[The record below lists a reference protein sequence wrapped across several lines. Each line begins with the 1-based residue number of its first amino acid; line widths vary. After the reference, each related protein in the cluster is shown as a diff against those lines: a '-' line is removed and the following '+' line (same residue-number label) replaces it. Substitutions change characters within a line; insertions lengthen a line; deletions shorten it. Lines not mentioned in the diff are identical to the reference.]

1 MKLSRLSPEDQAEFF
16 RRRALRNQGSFRTLS
31 QLGLSVLGLLALG
44 LPLSLAPRLLAL
56 LSICSLLAW
65 LRRLPRHIAP
75 HTLDRHICLH
85 ATLVLLITLLLAY
98 DLEAGYFLLLPG
110 LHQLLLLTSFLLVSS
125 RRVFWL
131 AACPPLLG
139 LCLSWGG
146 IGRELAALQGLSLA
160 AGLVM
165 AWLAASLN
173 EASARREF
181 LLERRLQVEANT
193 DLLTGILNRRA
204 LQQVAEE
211 EVARSLRYG
220 QPLSLL
226 LLDLDRFKSL
236 NDRFGHDMGD
246 RALQLSAS
254 SFRDSLR
261 SSDRVARWGGEEFLV
276 LLPSTGLAEASLLAQ
291 RLRRNI
297 EELTLPSGV
306 EPVRWTVSVGVAQL
320 EPGQG
325 WIELLARADKALYR
339 AKEEG
344 RNRVVAAEAS
354 AGAEASAWVQEG
366 GKA

>member
-1 MKLSRLSPEDQAEFF
+1 
-16 RRRALRNQGSFRTLS
+16 
-31 QLGLSVLGLLALG
+31 
-44 LPLSLAPRLLAL
+44 
-56 LSICSLLAW
+56 
-65 LRRLPRHIAP
+65 
-75 HTLDRHICLH
+75 
-85 ATLVLLITLLLAY
+85 
-98 DLEAGYFLLLPG
+98 
-110 LHQLLLLTSFLLVSS
+110 
-125 RRVFWL
+125 
-131 AACPPLLG
+131 
-139 LCLSWGG
+139 
-146 IGRELAALQGLSLA
+146 
-160 AGLVM
+160 M

-211 EVARSLRYG
+211 EIARSLRYG

-354 AGAEASAWVQEG
+354 AGAEASARVQEG